1 MTPANREILG
11 LRFVRKVTPGGQS
24 RVAGKAPGSS
34 RGESSEGCEN
44 PRSVSGVKQTRKVF
58 GGENR
63 QEVEKTW
70 RRNVPGEV
78 NPGKWT
84 LNADDAVGTGNP
96 MEGVA

>member
-1 MTPANREILG
+1 
-11 LRFVRKVTPGGQS
+11 VK
-24 RVAGKAPGSS
+24 
-34 RGESSEGCEN
+34 N

-70 RRNVPGEV
+70 RRNVPGEA

-84 LNADDAVGTGNP
+84 PNADDAVGTGNP